1 MNEFIKAIFTTSPY
15 GRDFIRFDNNKEY
28 ARLDKKEDEL
38 YKKLEASLSPKLFKI
53 LDEFINTLLD
63 RQAIVSEQYYIAGFK
78 TATRLTMEAFNL
90 SDIFDT

>member
-38 YKKLEASLSPKLFKI
+38 YKKLESSLSPELFKI
-53 LDEFINTLLD
+53 LDEFINALLD

-78 TATRLTMEAFNL
+78 TATHIATESNNL

>member
-15 GRDFIRFDNNKEY
+15 GRDFIRFNNNKEY

-38 YKKLEASLSPKLFKI
+38 YKKLEASLSPELFKI

-63 RQAIVSEQYYIAGFK
+63 RQAIVSEQYYIAAFK
-78 TATRLTMEAFNL
+78 TATHLASESNNL
-90 SDIFDT
+90 SDIFDP

>member
-28 ARLDKKEDEL
+28 ARLDKKENEL
-38 YKKLEASLSPKLFKI
+38 YKKLETSLPPEFFKI

-78 TATRLTMEAFNL
+78 TATHIATESNNL

>member
-1 MNEFIKAIFTTSPY
+1 MNEFIKAILTTSPY
-15 GRDFIRFDNNKEY
+15 GKDFIRFVNNKEY
-28 ARLDKKEDEL
+28 ARLSKKEDEL
-38 YKKLEASLSPKLFKI
+38 YKKLETSLSPELFKF

-78 TATRLTMEAFNL
+78 TATHIATESNNL

>member
-28 ARLDKKEDEL
+28 ARLNKKEDEL
-38 YKKLEASLSPKLFKI
+38 YKKLEASLSPELFKI

-78 TATRLTMEAFNL
+78 TATRLATESNNL

>member
-15 GRDFIRFDNNKEY
+15 GRDFIRFDNNKDY

-38 YKKLEASLSPKLFKI
+38 YKKLETSPTPELFKI
-53 LDEFINTLLD
+53 HDKFINTLLD

-78 TATRLTMEAFNL
+78 TAAHIATESNNL

>member
-28 ARLDKKEDEL
+28 TRLNKKEDEL
-38 YKKLEASLSPKLFKI
+38 YKKLEVSLSPELFKV

-78 TATRLTMEAFNL
+78 TAMHIATEFNNL

>member
-15 GRDFIRFDNNKEY
+15 GRDFIRFNNNKDY
-28 ARLDKKEDEL
+28 ARLNKKEDEL
-38 YKKLEASLSPKLFKI
+38 YKKLEASLSAELFKI

-78 TATRLTMEAFNL
+78 TAMHITTESNNL

>member
-15 GRDFIRFDNNKEY
+15 GWDFIRFDNNKDY
-28 ARLDKKEDEL
+28 ARLNKKEDEL
-38 YKKLEASLSPKLFKI
+38 YRKLETSLSPELFKI

-78 TATRLTMEAFNL
+78 TAMHIATEAFNL
-90 SDIFDT
+90 SDIFDS

>member
-28 ARLDKKEDEL
+28 ARLNKKENEL
-38 YKKLEASLSPKLFKI
+38 YKKLEASLSPELFAV

-78 TATRLTMEAFNL
+78 TATRLATKSNNL

>member
-15 GRDFIRFDNNKEY
+15 GRDFIRFDNKKEY
-28 ARLDKKEDEL
+28 ARLGKKEDEL
-38 YKKLEASLSPKLFKI
+38 YKKLEASLSPELFAV

-63 RQAIVSEQYYIAGFK
+63 RQAIVSEQYYLAGFK
-78 TATRLTMEAFNL
+78 TATYLAIESNNL

>member
-15 GRDFIRFDNNKEY
+15 GRDFIRFDNNKDY
-28 ARLDKKEDEL
+28 ARLNKKEDEL
-38 YKKLEASLSPKLFKI
+38 YKKLETSLSPELFQV

-63 RQAIVSEQYYIAGFK
+63 RQTIVSELYYIAGFK
-78 TATRLTMEAFNL
+78 TATHIASESNNL

>member
-1 MNEFIKAIFTTSPY
+1 MNEFIKAIFTSSPY

-28 ARLDKKEDEL
+28 ARLSKKEDEL
-38 YKKLEASLSPKLFKI
+38 YKKLEASLSLELVQV

-63 RQAIVSEQYYIAGFK
+63 WQAIVSEQYYLAGFK
-78 TATRLTMEAFNL
+78 TATHIATESNTL

>member
-28 ARLDKKEDEL
+28 DRLGKKEDDL
-38 YKKLEASLSPKLFKI
+38 YKKLESSLSPELFAV

-63 RQAIVSEQYYIAGFK
+63 RQAIVSEQYYVAGFK
-78 TATRLTMEAFNL
+78 TATHIATESNTL

>member
-15 GRDFIRFDNNKEY
+15 GRDFIRFDNNKDY
-28 ARLDKKEDEL
+28 ARLNKKEDEL
-38 YKKLEASLSPKLFKI
+38 YKKLEASLSPELFKI

-78 TATRLTMEAFNL
+78 TATHIAMESNIL

>member
-28 ARLDKKEDEL
+28 AILDKKEDEL
-38 YKKLEASLSPKLFKI
+38 YKKLEASLSPELFKI

-63 RQAIVSEQYYIAGFK
+63 RQAIVSEQYYLAGFK
-78 TATRLTMEAFNL
+78 TATHIATESFNL
-90 SDIFDT
+90 SDIFDS